1 MLFCLPI
8 CDLPINARCFF
19 SFLDWNPYS
28 HKTPNCKGHFRMHGQ
43 IALGDGLKFISTH
56 PGTSPEDLS
65 MSVYQQRE
73 SVQTSWGVKSS
84 VKVINLGQLSSS
96 LLLLLLSLV
105 SFINFIVLVVIN
117 FIFYCFHRF
126 SSYVDQFIYKLGLE
140 SFYSS
145 GDGNCF
151 YNSLSILMSGH
162 ESDSKIFRLGAA
174 MYGLP
179 HYDHNVDAVRTIS
192 YFFVMFAKLI
202 SVQFKHPCFMF

>member
-1 MLFCLPI
+1 MFYPFI
-8 CDLPINARCFF
+8 
-19 SFLDWNPYS
+19 DWNHYN
-28 HKTPNCKGHFRMHGQ
+28 HKAPNCKGHLMVHGH
-43 IALGDGLKFISTH
+43 IALGGGLKFISSH
-56 PGTSPEDLS
+56 PGTSLKDLS
-65 MSVYQQRE
+65 LSVYQQQE

-126 SSYVDQFIYKLGLE
+126 SSYVDQSIYELGLE

-151 YNSLSILMSGH
+151 YNSLSIVMSGH
-162 ESDSKIFRLGAA
+162 ESDSEIFRLGCSVW
-174 MYGLP
+174 P
-179 HYDHNVDAVRTIS
+179 HCWYSKNNQLV
-192 YFFVMFAKLI
+192 FVMFAKLI
-202 SVQFKHPCFMF
+202 SVKF